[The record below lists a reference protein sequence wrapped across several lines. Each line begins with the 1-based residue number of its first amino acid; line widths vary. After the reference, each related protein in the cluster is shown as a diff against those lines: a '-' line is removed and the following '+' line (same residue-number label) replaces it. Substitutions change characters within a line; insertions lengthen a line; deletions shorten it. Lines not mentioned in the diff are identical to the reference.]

1 MIPDD
6 SPATPPAT
14 RQTTLK
20 FRLIIPFVA
29 ILAAFTVIV
38 AILSYSVG
46 AALVRSLM
54 DDLLTEKVERI
65 GQMVDQHIMGSGAV
79 LETAFPRGKLTS
91 PDIRDN
97 LRDLQERFWAA
108 TSLHPEPNDYVYYGN
123 ESGQGFGIKRLGPDQ
138 VEVRVRLQDG
148 VARDILRLDSLVGQ
162 PEFVRKE
169 DLIFDPRTRPWYQVG
184 RTAGGHTWTSV
195 YVDFSSQDLVVTR
208 ARHVLSEA
216 GGVGGVVATDVSL
229 SRLNLFMSQL
239 PLTPNALAMI
249 VEPDGG
255 LLAAS
260 FTDNL
265 QRDTDGNLERV
276 NVYDDPSPLIQTALQ
291 ALLPR
296 ARAAPPDTVGIQ
308 MLDGLDGD
316 AVYVAYQRLTDEA
329 GLDWLTLI
337 VVPIQDIEG
346 EVALASLGAALL
358 GALAM
363 AAALVLGLRS
373 FGRVAD
379 DISNLCAAVDA
390 LGHGRPTKLPQVARN
405 DEIGRL
411 ARSFETMQQALF
423 TDRVTGLANRNA
435 LQPFLELQIEAAN
448 VGAANGGFAVLF
460 ADLNH
465 FKPINDRY
473 GHENGDRALREVA
486 QRLREQAGP
495 DDLLARLGGDEFVM
509 VLTAPTTR
517 TEAEHKAEALK
528 AALQRPLE
536 TLTDIPAGV
545 IVTVGTSIGIAVYP
559 EDGEDSFSLLK
570 TADLAMYRD
579 KEAADDSR

>member
-1 MIPDD
+1 MTPENT
-6 SPATPPAT
+6 PANPAAG
-14 RQTTLK
+14 RQKTLK
-20 FRLIIPFVA
+20 FRLILPFVA

-38 AILSYSVG
+38 AILSYGVG

-65 GQMVDQHIMGSGAV
+65 GQMVDRHIMGSGAV
-79 LETAFPRGKLTS
+79 LETAFPRGKLAS

-97 LRDLQERFWAA
+97 IRDLQERFWAA
-108 TSLHPEPNDYVYYGN
+108 TSLHPQPNDYVYYGN
-123 ESGQGFGIKRLGPDQ
+123 EAGQGFGIKRLGPEE
-138 VEVRVRLQDG
+138 VEVRIRLRDG
-148 VARDILRLDSLVGQ
+148 VPRDILRLDSLMGYPQ
-162 PEFVRKE
+162 FLRKE
-169 DLIFDPRTRPWYQVG
+169 NQVFDPRLRPWYQAG
-184 RTAGGHTWTSV
+184 RSAAGHTWTSV

-208 ARHVLSEA
+208 ARHVVSED

-229 SRLNLFMSQL
+229 SQLNLFMSQL

-249 VEPDGG
+249 VEPDGD
-255 LLAAS
+255 LIAAS

-265 QRDTDGNLERV
+265 QRDADGNLERV
-276 NVYDDPSPLIQTALQ
+276 NVHANPSPLIQTALQ

-296 ARAAPPDTVGIQ
+296 ALVAPPDTVGIQ
-308 MLDGLDGD
+308 MLEGLHGD
-316 AVYVAYQRLTDEA
+316 DVYVAYERLTDDA
-329 GLDWLTLI
+329 GLGWLTLI
-337 VVPIQDIEG
+337 IVPIQDIEG
-346 EVALASLGAALL
+346 DVALASLGAALL

-379 DISNLCAAVDA
+379 DISELCGAVDA

-411 ARSFETMQQALF
+411 ARSFDTMQQALF

-435 LQPFLELQIEAAN
+435 LQPFLELQIEAAS
-448 VGAANGGFAVLF
+448 APDAGGFAVLF
-460 ADLNH
+460 ADLNR

-486 QRLREQAGP
+486 ERLREQAGP
-495 DDLLARLGGDEFVM
+495 DDFLARLWGDEFVM
-509 VLTAPTTR
+509 VLAASATR
-517 TEAEHKAEALK
+517 ADAERVASALK
-528 AALQRPLE
+528 TALQRPLE
-536 TLTDIPAGV
+536 TLTDIPEGV
-545 IVTVGTSIGIAVYP
+545 VVTVGTSIGIAIYP

-579 KEAADDSR
+579 KGASDSQR

>member
-1 MIPDD
+1 MIPD
-6 SPATPPAT
+6 ATPVPPPAG

-20 FRLIIPFVA
+20 FRLILPFVA

-46 AALVRSLM
+46 AALVRNLM
-54 DDLLTEKVERI
+54 DELLTEKVERI
-65 GQMVDQHIMGSGAV
+65 GQMVDRHILGSGAV
-79 LETAFPRGKLTS
+79 LETAFPRGKLAS

-97 LRDLQERFWAA
+97 LRELQERFWAA
-108 TSLHPEPNDYVYYGN
+108 TTLHPEPNDYVYYGN
-123 ESGQGFGIKRLGPDQ
+123 EAGQGFGIKRLAPDE
-138 VEVRVRLQDG
+138 VEVRLRLRDG
-148 VARDILRLDSLVGQ
+148 TARDILRLDSLVGQ
-162 PEFVRKE
+162 PRFVRKE
-169 DLIFDPRTRPWYQVG
+169 EQVFDPRTRPWYRAG
-184 RTAGGHTWTSV
+184 RSATGHTWTSV

-208 ARHVLSEA
+208 ARHVLAEA

-229 SRLNLFMSQL
+229 SQLNLFMSQL

-249 VEPDGG
+249 VEPDGD
-255 LLAAS
+255 LIAAS

-276 NVYDDPSPLIQTALQ
+276 NIHDDPSPLIQTALR

-296 ARAAPPDTVGIQ
+296 ARAATPDTVGIR
-308 MLDGLDGD
+308 MLEGLDGEG
-316 AVYVAYQRLTDEA
+316 VYVAYERLTDEA

-346 EVALASLGAALL
+346 DVALASLGATLL

-363 AAALVLGLRS
+363 AVALVLGLRS

-379 DISNLCAAVDA
+379 DIGDLCAAVDA
-390 LGHGRPTKLPQVARN
+390 LSRGRPSKLPQVARN

-411 ARSFETMQQALF
+411 ARSFEAMQQALF
-423 TDRVTGLANRNA
+423 TDRVTDLANRNA
-435 LQPFLELQIEAAN
+435 LQPFLELQIEAASR
-448 VGAANGGFAVLF
+448 GTADRGFAVLF
-460 ADLNH
+460 ADLNR

-495 DDLLARLGGDEFVM
+495 GDFLARLGGDEFVM
-509 VLTAPTTR
+509 VLAAPTTLA
-517 TEAEHKAEALK
+517 EAEHKAEALK

-536 TLTDIPAGV
+536 TLADIPAGV
-545 IVTVGTSIGIAVYP
+545 IVTVGTSVGIAMYP

-570 TADLAMYRD
+570 AADLAMYRD
-579 KEAADDSR
+579 KEAADGSR